1 MLVNNIALFIKN
13 VFKPRS
19 LYLLC
24 FFCINL
30 NSLANTFYVST
41 TGNDNNQGTLNNP
54 WSTWSKAFETAK
66 PGDTIFFRGGVY
78 SYPLPSGNIGPVN
91 SGTSSAWIHFLNFPG
106 EVPILDCSNKTR
118 TTYSYALYLN
128 SKSYILFRGLHF
140 RNNKQLL
147 RDHIA
152 GGTNLYNCDYVT
164 FENCKSYNHGY
175 TGFSDGSSNNILY
188 YNCDSYGNYNS
199 NMSTYSGGGSDGYY
213 TTSSGGSGTI
223 RYIKCRAWN
232 NSDDGWDSMYNDGL
246 VVWEGCW
253 SMSNGYDLGDGTG
266 YKLGHINSCDG
277 KLQRVLKNCISI
289 NNKWSAYNENNRS
302 RPSSHIECYNNVSYN
317 DLYGFMNLNSSDD
330 MNQRI
335 YRNNISFR
343 HQSAS
348 TYLFNEPNVIDDHNT
363 WNLEYIVSAVDF
375 VSLDTTSLYASRN
388 PDGSLPVTDF
398 MKLKEGSGLIDA
410 GINVGLPYYGSA
422 PDLGWYESSY
432 EENTQP
438 PPAVPVIVSAAIE
451 NATPARLELNYNL
464 TLANI
469 IPSVS
474 AFSVRVNNETRTVTS
489 VAVSGTK
496 VLLTLASPVA
506 YGNSV
511 TVAYTKPASNPIQT
525 TAGGQADSFSARTVT
540 NNVAAPTPAFVSA
553 VIENV
558 TPARLELNYNLTLAN
573 IIPSV
578 SAFSVR
584 VNNETRTVTSVA
596 VSGTKVLLTLASPVA
611 YGNSV
616 TVAYTKPASN
626 PIQTTAGGQADS
638 FSARTVT
645 NNVAAPT
652 PAFVSAV
659 IENVTPARLEL
670 NYNLTLANIIPS
682 VSAFSVRV
690 NNETRTVTSVAVS
703 GTKVLLTL
711 ASPVVFGNSVT
722 VAYTK
727 PASNPIQTT
736 AGGQADSFSAQTV
749 TNNVGN
755 ANQPPVISI
764 SSPTKSNSYIAP
776 ATITIET
783 TVSDPDN
790 NLSRVEFYQG
800 TLKIGELS
808 ASPYT
813 FVWKDVAE
821 GTYSLTAIAI
831 DQLNLRTTSLA
842 VSVTVEKSASATNQL
857 PNVSISVTNRK
868 KPRKHDN
875 VTILAEATDPDG
887 NINKVVLKNGDVVIE
902 EKYSAPFIF
911 IMSDVDTGRY
921 DIQVIAF
928 DNLGASNTASLQLI
942 IDDLFDYNTDYISI
956 YPNPNSGS
964 FNVDLDPSLSVEER
978 TLSIVSLSGQQISKV
993 KISGDTNTLPLSMP
1007 DIPSGTYV
1015 VILSKDKEIL
1025 STRKFIKF

>member
-1 MLVNNIALFIKN
+1 MVVNKIRSFETYFFPNRLKNRNFVKILNMLVNNIALFIKN

-596 VSGTKVLLTLASPVA
+596 VSGTKVLLTLASPV
-611 YGNSV
+611 
-616 TVAYTKPASN
+616 
-626 PIQTTAGGQADS
+626 
-638 FSARTVT
+638 
-645 NNVAAPT
+645 
-652 PAFVSAV
+652 
-659 IENVTPARLEL
+659 
-670 NYNLTLANIIPS
+670 
-682 VSAFSVRV
+682 
-690 NNETRTVTSVAVS
+690 
-703 GTKVLLTL
+703 
-711 ASPVVFGNSVT
+711 VFGNSVT

>member
-496 VLLTLASPVA
+496 VLLTLASPV
-506 YGNSV
+506 
-511 TVAYTKPASNPIQT
+511 
-525 TAGGQADSFSARTVT
+525 
-540 NNVAAPTPAFVSA
+540 
-553 VIENV
+553 
-558 TPARLELNYNLTLAN
+558 
-573 IIPSV
+573 
-578 SAFSVR
+578 
-584 VNNETRTVTSVA
+584 
-596 VSGTKVLLTLASPVA
+596 
-611 YGNSV
+611 
-616 TVAYTKPASN
+616 
-626 PIQTTAGGQADS
+626 
-638 FSARTVT
+638 
-645 NNVAAPT
+645 
-652 PAFVSAV
+652 
-659 IENVTPARLEL
+659 
-670 NYNLTLANIIPS
+670 
-682 VSAFSVRV
+682 
-690 NNETRTVTSVAVS
+690 
-703 GTKVLLTL
+703 
-711 ASPVVFGNSVT
+711 VFGNSVT